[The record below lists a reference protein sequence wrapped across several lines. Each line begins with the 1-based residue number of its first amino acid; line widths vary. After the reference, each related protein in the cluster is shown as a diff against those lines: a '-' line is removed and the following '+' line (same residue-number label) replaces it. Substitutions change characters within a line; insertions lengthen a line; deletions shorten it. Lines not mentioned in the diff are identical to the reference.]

1 MAERCEPEKWEINT
15 TVTPNTWKAI
25 VTAFVMAVADVA
37 NALRDI
43 AVALERREADDGE

>member
-1 MAERCEPEKWEINT
+1 MAERKKREKFVINT

-25 VTAFVMAVADVA
+25 ATAFVMAVADVA

-43 AVALERREADDGE
+43 AVALEDRK